1 MANVTIRGLR
11 ELGAVLMQ
19 APNKLQWQVLKESTH
34 AMARVVADEA
44 IQRAPVRTGKLSRN
58 IVSVRQRPTKDR
70 ELFKV
75 AARRRVYYWKF
86 QEFGSA
92 RNPAH
97 PFLRPALAAKAPE
110 ATAVFKR
117 VFAEGVRRVMGAS

>member
-1 MANVTIRGLR
+1 MADVSIRGLR
-11 ELGAVLMQ
+11 ELGVVLVQ
-19 APNKLQWQVLKESTH
+19 APNKLQWQVLKESTS

-44 IQRAPVRTGKLSRN
+44 IQRAPVYTGKLSRN
-58 IVSVRQRPTKDR
+58 IVSKRQRPTKDR

-75 AARRRVYYWKF
+75 AARKRVYYWKF

-97 PFLRPALAAKAPE
+97 PFLRPAVAAKANE
-110 ATAVFKR
+110 AVNVFKQKFAAGVKR
-117 VFAEGVRRVMGAS
+117 VLGVS